1 VSQVAVERQPEGAL
15 SVEIGRAAGVKCER
29 CWKYLTDVG
38 ANPAWP
44 TICPPCAAAV
54 EENLKA

>member
-1 VSQVAVERQPEGAL
+1 
-15 SVEIGRAAGVKCER
+15 VEIGRAAGVKCER
-29 CWKYLTDVG
+29 CWKYSTDVG

-54 EENLKA
+54 EEILKT